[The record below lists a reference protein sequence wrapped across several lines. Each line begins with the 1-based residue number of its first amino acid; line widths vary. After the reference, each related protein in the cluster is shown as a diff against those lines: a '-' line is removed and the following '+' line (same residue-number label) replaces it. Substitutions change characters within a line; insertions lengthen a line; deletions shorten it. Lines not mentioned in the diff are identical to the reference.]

1 MLVMIKRYSQ
11 NENATEASRWYY
23 QETLITSQQELAA
36 ADSVYFDV
44 KVRASEKTYRYLKM
58 EVNKT
63 FYNYEEWIGNYN
75 AKEYVTM
82 HELEIYVKKD

>member
-1 MLVMIKRYSQ
+1 
-11 NENATEASRWYY
+11 
-23 QETLITSQQELAA
+23 
-36 ADSVYFDV
+36 
-44 KVRASEKTYRYLKM
+44 M